1 MGQQQLLLLV
11 LAAIIVGISVVV
23 GINMFNSSSDQ
34 ANIDAVRQDL
44 LTIGS
49 QAQSWYKRP
58 DMMGGGGNSFSGLD
72 FNKMSFPA
80 DSIDAS
86 DPTIAYNS
94 NGDYELSSVGA
105 SSVTATAIASSA
117 GDTLTATITQ
127 NSVNVSG

>member
-23 GINMFNSSSDQ
+23 GINMFTSSSDQ

-58 DMMGGGGNSFSGLD
+58 DMMGGGGNSFMGLN

-80 DSIDAS
+80 DSIDTS
-86 DPTIAYNS
+86 DPEKAYNS
-94 NGDYELSSVGA
+94 NGDYELT
-105 SSVTATAIASSA
+105 SVTDTQVDVRAVAASA
-117 GDTLTATITQ
+117 GDTLTATVTQ
-127 NSVNVSG
+127 SNVNVSG